1 MFLSISGTSKVD
13 WFGFCFV
20 SNLTHMQS
28 FVQLFLTLGTEHG
41 LLYLSLHTYIVW
53 STGHFI
59 DKERHLVT
67 IKL

>member
-1 MFLSISGTSKVD
+1 
-13 WFGFCFV
+13 
-20 SNLTHMQS
+20 MQS